1 MAEEKKKLIQF
12 KNIVKSFEDG
22 QVVLKGVSLDI
33 YENEF
38 VTLLGPSGCG
48 KTTLLRILGGFL
60 QPSEGKVLFDGED
73 IVSVPPYKREINT
86 VFQKYALFPHMDVY
100 DNIAFGLTLKKE
112 PKDVIE
118 QKVMRMLRLVSLE
131 DYAHR
136 NVTELSGGQQQRIA
150 IARALVNEPSVLLL
164 DEPLG
169 ALDLKLRKEMQQE
182 LKYIQQEVGIT
193 FIFVTHDQEEALT
206 MSDKIVVMNAGEIQQ
221 IGTPTEIYRYPV
233 NEFVANFIGETNIID
248 GVMQG
253 DDLVVF
259 EDKKFPCRARGFN
272 KNEKVDVVIR
282 PEHLDIVPRAEGM
295 LKGVVKSQLFK
306 GMHYDTVVETRVGTT
321 ITVKMQVSQDRP
333 VLNADAGEKISA
345 SAFLIDVED
354 VGELDDAKVVAL
366 ASAEA
371 WDVETEEPISIKNV
385 EYDIKPEVGSYS
397 VTFTTAAGTSITVKA
412 AVMAENRVESKVYQE
427 EIYAMNF
434 FKKVEDIQ
442 ESIALDTDLETW
454 ASASAWSLEDG
465 EQVEISD
472 VKYDFDPETIE
483 PGVYDVTFS
492 TEGYE
497 YKVSTTRACEEGAEV
512 GLIFRPE
519 DIHVMK
525 KEGQW

>member
-1 MAEEKKKLIQF
+1 MAEEKKKIIQF

-193 FIFVTHDQEEALT
+193 FIFVTHDQEEALILADSIAV
-206 MSDKIVVMNAGEIQQ
+206 MSEGELLQLGSAEEVFRHPANDYIASFLGLNDIVWKD
-221 IGTPTEIYRYPV
+221 
-233 NEFVANFIGETNIID
+233 D
-248 GVMQG
+248 GSV
-253 DDLVVF
+253 L
-259 EDKKFPCRARGFN
+259 K
-272 KNEKVDVVIR
+272 VIR
-282 PEHLDIVPRAEGM
+282 H
-295 LKGVVKSQLFK
+295 
-306 GMHYDTVVETRVGTT
+306 
-321 ITVKMQVSQDRP
+321 
-333 VLNADAGEKISA
+333 GEK
-345 SAFLIDVED
+345 
-354 VGELDDAKVVAL
+354 G
-366 ASAEA
+366 
-371 WDVETEEPISIKNV
+371 
-385 EYDIKPEVGSYS
+385 
-397 VTFTTAAGTSITVKA
+397 
-412 AVMAENRVESKVYQE
+412 
-427 EIYAMNF
+427 
-434 FKKVEDIQ
+434 
-442 ESIALDTDLETW
+442 
-454 ASASAWSLEDG
+454 
-465 EQVEISD
+465 
-472 VKYDFDPETIE
+472 
-483 PGVYDVTFS
+483 
-492 TEGYE
+492 
-497 YKVSTTRACEEGAEV
+497 
-512 GLIFRPE
+512 
-519 DIHVMK
+519 
-525 KEGQW
+525 

>member
-1 MAEEKKKLIQF
+1 MPEQKKLIQF

-60 QPSEGKVLFDGED
+60 QPTEGKVLFDGED
-73 IVSVPPYKREINT
+73 IVNVPPYKREINT
-86 VFQKYALFPHMDVY
+86 VFQKYALFPHMNVY
-100 DNIAFGLTLKKE
+100 DNIAFGLTIKKE
-112 PKDVIE
+112 PKDVIA

-131 DYAHR
+131 DYADR

-282 PEHLDIVPRAEGM
+282 PEHLDIVPRSEGM

-412 AVMAENRVESKVYQE
+412 AVMAENRVESKVY
-427 EIYAMNF
+427 
-434 FKKVEDIQ
+434 
-442 ESIALDTDLETW
+442 
-454 ASASAWSLEDG
+454 
-465 EQVEISD
+465 
-472 VKYDFDPETIE
+472 P
-483 PGVYDVTFS
+483 
-492 TEGYE
+492 
-497 YKVSTTRACEEGAEV
+497 VSYTH
-512 GLIFRPE
+512 L
-519 DIHVMK
+519 
-525 KEGQW
+525 

>member
-1 MAEEKKKLIQF
+1 MPEQKKLIQF

-60 QPSEGKVLFDGED
+60 QPTEGKVLFDGED
-73 IVSVPPYKREINT
+73 IVNVPPYKREINT
-86 VFQKYALFPHMDVY
+86 VFQKYALFPHMNVY
-100 DNIAFGLTLKKE
+100 DNIAFGLTIKKE
-112 PKDVIE
+112 PKDVIA

-131 DYAHR
+131 DYADR

-253 DDLVVF
+253 DDLAVF

-282 PEHLDIVPRAEGM
+282 PEHLDIVPRSEGM

-465 EQVEISD
+465 EQVEITD

>member
-1 MAEEKKKLIQF
+1 MPEQKKLIQF

-60 QPSEGKVLFDGED
+60 QPTEGKVLFDGED
-73 IVSVPPYKREINT
+73 IVNVPPYKREINT
-86 VFQKYALFPHMDVY
+86 VFQKYALFPHMNVY
-100 DNIAFGLTLKKE
+100 DNIAFGLTIKKE
-112 PKDVIE
+112 PKDVIA

-131 DYAHR
+131 DYADR

-282 PEHLDIVPRAEGM
+282 PEHLDIVPRSEGM

-465 EQVEISD
+465 EQVEITD

-497 YKVSTTRACEEGAEV
+497 YKVSTTRACKEGAEV